1 MEFATIVKFALPFLK
16 DFGTELLA
24 NLVVCSLLP
33 LFKKQKKEKN
43 AYELRQSQYRTRA

>member
-1 MEFATIVKFALPFLK
+1 MEFATIVKFALPFLR

-33 LFKKQKKEKN
+33 LFKKQKKEKMPTN
-43 AYELRQSQYRTRA
+43 LGKVNIGRV